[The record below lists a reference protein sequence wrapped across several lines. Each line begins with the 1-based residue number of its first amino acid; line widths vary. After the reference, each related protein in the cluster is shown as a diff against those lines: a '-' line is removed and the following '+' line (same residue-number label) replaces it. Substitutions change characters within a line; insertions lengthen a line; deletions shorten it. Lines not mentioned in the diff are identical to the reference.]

1 MLHVNWKNGETRQ
14 RFSLSLSLSLVQE
27 GPGKYRVHARER
39 LRDYYTVPTFPP
51 MRNADIRKITR
62 LALPRHATK
71 RGFPG
76 ATEFPPSFDQGG
88 QRRGGG
94 EAAMGTNASKFQKR
108 IRASAATTATRH
120 LRSTAITSLS
130 SRVSQSSLKGS

>member
-94 EAAMGTNASKFQKR
+94 RRRWGPTVAQVNFRNGFAPPPLRLRPATFDPPRLLRFPAAFRNR
-108 IRASAATTATRH
+108 R
-120 LRSTAITSLS
+120 
-130 SRVSQSSLKGS
+130 